1 MRSNEISI
9 NPIATLVLQS
19 EYPAQET
26 RERDYTGNVSKS
38 SKTPKSLTS
47 QEVEEK
53 WSTSGKGRGW
63 GNLEKQ
69 RYYSKTAGHHTRKH
83 RHHHHRDHG
92 HYMLRNN
99 AIKKKSKAQGRIDY
113 YDKDFNAGRRDNWSN
128 FIRLQNQL
136 ERDKEEDIPPYMKK
150 INRRTKQLRILMEGT
165 GTVPPRRHR
174 IPASSV
180 REPKWL
186 DENVFDEQRPNA
198 KKISVKKSE
207 KSGINSLPDEES
219 SEVAADS
226 PSVFKSAT
234 RAGNFIYHRIPSA
247 KPNTGPTFGRVVRKQ
262 GLPFVAI
269 TDRRTKL
276 HP

>member
-1 MRSNEISI
+1 M
-9 NPIATLVLQS
+9 
-19 EYPAQET
+19 
-26 RERDYTGNVSKS
+26 
-38 SKTPKSLTS
+38 
-47 QEVEEK
+47 
-53 WSTSGKGRGW
+53 
-63 GNLEKQ
+63 EKQ

-92 HYMLRNN
+92 NYMLRNN
-99 AIKKKSKAQGRIDY
+99 AIRKKSKAQGRIDY
-113 YDKDFNAGRRDNWSN
+113 YDKDSNAGRRDNWSN

-174 IPASSV
+174 IPAPPI
-180 REPKWL
+180 REPQWL

-198 KKISVKKSE
+198 KKVSVKKSE
-207 KSGINSLPDEES
+207 KPGINSLPDEES
-219 SEVAADS
+219 SEVAAEP

-234 RAGNFIYHRIPSA
+234 RAGNFIYHRIPSV